1 MTRFISL
8 KTSILLFTSAL
19 LIAAADGSN
28 IKTWDPAN
36 KLDWSDFRDTA
47 FAGSKIRAA
56 ITNSGIVFTVKQ
68 QDEDILVTCYSQM
81 DRDRSYV
88 DTAKKIPRI
97 LLHEQYHFNITE
109 YWSRKLKKDIATGH
123 FTVKNFKQ
131 KAIDLQLEANTKCKE
146 MQIEYDTDTKHSI
159 LKDEQQKWQQK
170 IDDLLKKTEQYA
182 DKTVALTLQS

>member
-1 MTRFISL
+1 MIRLLSFKTLALACTASL
-8 KTSILLFTSAL
+8 LL
-19 LIAAADGSN
+19 AAAEGTN
-28 IKTWDPAN
+28 LKTWDPAN

-47 FAGSKIRAA
+47 FAGSKVRAA

-81 DRDRSYV
+81 DKAHSYV
-88 DTAKKIPRI
+88 DTAKKLPRV

-109 YWSRKLKKDIATGH
+109 YWSRRLKKDIATGH

-146 MQIEYDTDTKHSI
+146 MQVEYDTETKHSI
-159 LKDEQQKWQQK
+159 LKEEQKKWEQKV
-170 IDDLLKKTEQYA
+170 DDLLKKTEQYS